1 MSYRKLKIWMIS
13 KEVVVEV
20 HEMSLRLPKFELY
33 EEGSQIRRASKITK
47 ATIIEGYGRRH
58 YKQEWIKYL
67 IYALASNDE
76 TMDHLENLFETK
88 SLTDEIIFTR
98 LKTKIETLGMML
110 NNFLQAVMKQHQSPK

>member
-33 EEGSQIRRASKITK
+33 EEGSQIRRASKTTK
-47 ATIIEGYGRRH
+47 ATIVEGYGRRH

-88 SLTDEIIFTR
+88 SLTDEIIFTS

>member
-33 EEGSQIRRASKITK
+33 EEGSQIRRASKTTK
-47 ATIIEGYGRRH
+47 ATIVEGYGRRH

-98 LKTKIETLGMML
+98 LKTKIATLGMML